1 MDTPK
6 NYCELMLQCF
16 FCFEMGDFCT
26 RISVFDPQKND
37 LFETEK
43 IIFQYAHNY
52 SKLPIW

>member
-1 MDTPK
+1 
-6 NYCELMLQCF
+6 
-16 FCFEMGDFCT
+16 MGDFCT